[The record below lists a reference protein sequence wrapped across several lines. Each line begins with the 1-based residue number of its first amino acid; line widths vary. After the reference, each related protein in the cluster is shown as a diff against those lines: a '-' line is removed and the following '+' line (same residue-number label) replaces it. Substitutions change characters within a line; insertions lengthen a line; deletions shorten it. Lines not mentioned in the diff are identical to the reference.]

1 MKNAKGFTLIELLIV
16 VGIIGILAAAIIVA
30 ITPGERLQE
39 AREATRNSHKQAIAM
54 AVHMHVL
61 DEEYDSVEDY
71 LDEEAN
77 ECSTAGEGTGVV
89 NALCATELGLP
100 QAPIV
105 PGGTTA
111 SETYTI
117 TEDGSRVEVKCT
129 TTTGNG
135 CDATTY

>member
-54 AVHMHVL
+54 AVHMAVL
-61 DEEYDSVEDY
+61 DEEKDDVADLLTS
-71 LDEEAN
+71 LTN
-77 ECSTAGEGTGVV
+77 CSSGGDVTD
-89 NALCATELGLP
+89 LCAGDLGLP
-100 QAPIV
+100 QEPIV
-105 PGGTTA
+105 AGTA
-111 SETYTI
+111 SELYKI
-117 TEDGSRVEVKCT
+117 TADGSRVTVECK

>member
-61 DEEYDSVEDY
+61 DEEYASVKDY
-71 LDEEAN
+71 LDTGAN
-77 ECSTAGEGTGVV
+77 ECSTEGAGTGVV
-89 NALCATELGLP
+89 NDACATELGLP

-105 PGGTTA
+105 PGTA